1 MMIENTNNFYNHIEC
16 NEDNYSLIAAVKS
29 YAENHQEEQFYVLNA
44 PLVMGD
50 YDYNDKNHIVG
61 IFSPKR
67 KMTFFDLGCKDFE
80 EYKDEFFDD
89 LSSLS
94 DKNGYKKYVG
104 RYKTWLSI
112 IDEISHS
119 CVENVTKVL
128 DENEIFDSREK
139 RRVRLLISLLI
150 GSINDASK
158 TGIEEPQS
166 LLQKIKKKIVLFDG
180 DQTRFIYQDFNQKIV
195 SIQGLAGTGK
205 TELLLHKLAELY
217 AGKKNKK
224 VFFTCHNRALANKLK
239 ERIPDFFNSIG
250 VAKQIEWG
258 KSLWVD
264 RAWGSEADS
273 NSGLYSYICSFYN
286 IPFSRFSYDVSY
298 ETIFSSALEQIQK
311 IPQDRFEY
319 AFDYI
324 LVDERQDFPQVF
336 FDLCKSVAKDKVYI
350 AGDIYQNIFEPQ
362 KKEKINVD
370 IALSKCYRTDPRTLM
385 FAHGVGMGLFED
397 RKYNW
402 PDDET
407 WTNIGYQKKDDGDY
421 TILTRYPLV
430 RFDDDFVFAEPSV
443 EIRDFHDVNSII
455 SIINEIK
462 NQYNDVEPKDIAV
475 IFLDERNDV
484 YNYIQRVSFDVSQKT
499 NWPVNPLIASKRVSE
514 DLTITNANNAKGL
527 EFTFVIC
534 VTNKIQNTYK
544 YRNTLY
550 TMLTR
555 SFLKSYL
562 CVSSKEHLDAQIKGL
577 KKINEENIIKTKT
590 PSKEELKLIEKDK
603 IEYNKLDSLSLPE
616 YLEVVF
622 EEFNISDQKTKNR
635 IKKILK
641 TTNVGF
647 DKETIRSV
655 VAEFS

>member
-1 MMIENTNNFYNHIEC
+1 MIIKNTNNFYNHIEC
-16 NEDNYSLIAAVKS
+16 DKKNYCLIAAVKS
-29 YAENHQEEQFYVLNA
+29 FADSHQDEQFYVLNA
-44 PLVMGD
+44 PLVKGD
-50 YDYNDKNHIVG
+50 YEYDDRNNVVG

-67 KMTFFDLGCKDFE
+67 KMTFFDLGCNDFE

-104 RYKTWLSI
+104 RYKTWSSV
-112 IDEISHS
+112 IDENAHS
-119 CVENVTKVL
+119 CDEDVEGVL
-128 DENEIFDSREK
+128 DENEINDAREK

-150 GSINDASK
+150 GSINDASE

-217 AGKKNKK
+217 AGRENKK
-224 VFFTCHNRALANKLK
+224 IFFTCHNRALANKLK

-286 IPFSRFSYDVSY
+286 IPFFRFSYNVNY
-298 ETIFSSALEQIQK
+298 ETIFTSALDQIKK

-336 FDLCKSVAKDKVYI
+336 FELCKYIAKDKVYI
-350 AGDIYQNIFEPQ
+350 AGDIYQNIFEPR
-362 KKEKINVD
+362 KKEKVNVD

-397 RKYNW
+397 RKFNW

-407 WTNIGYQKKDDGDY
+407 WANIGYQKKDVGKY
-421 TILTRYPLV
+421 TVLSRYPLV
-430 RFDDDFVFAEPSV
+430 RFDDDFAFDEPSV
-443 EIRDFHDVNSII
+443 EIRNNADLNSVI

-462 NQYNDVEPKDIAV
+462 DKYKDVEPRDIAV
-475 IFLDERNDV
+475 IFLDEQNNI
-484 YNYIQRVSFDVSQKT
+484 YNYIQQISLTISQKT
-499 NWPVNPLIASKRVSE
+499 NWPVNPLIASKRVSDE
-514 DLTITNANNAKGL
+514 LTVTNSNNAKGL

-534 VTNKIQNTYK
+534 VINKIQNTYK
-544 YRNTLY
+544 CRNTLY

-562 CVSSKEHLDAQIKGL
+562 CVSSRENLDAQVAGL
-577 KKINEENIIKTKT
+577 EMINKNNVIRTKT
-590 PSKEELKLIEKDK
+590 PTFEELELIEKDK
-603 IEYNKLDSLSLPE
+603 IEYNKLDALSLPE

-622 EEFNISDQKTKNR
+622 EEYNINDPKTKNK
-635 IKKILK
+635 IKNILK
-641 TTNVGF
+641 KTNVGF
-647 DKETIRSV
+647 DKETIRNV
-655 VAEFS
+655 VSEFS